1 MALSKKKIEAI
12 FQALNTAIPNPQS
25 DLVFK
30 NNFEL
35 LIAVILSAQATDKA
49 VNLVTPKLFELGP
62 TPEKLHELGLEKIKS
77 LIKTLGLFNNKAK
90 SLVACTEVLV
100 TKHNS
105 VVPNTRKEL
114 EALAG
119 VGKKTAGVVLN
130 VAFGEP
136 TIPVDTHVF
145 RLANR
150 LGLVNTK
157 SAEITE
163 PPLLKV
169 VPEWVKPKA
178 HHLLILHG
186 RYVCKARKP
195 DCSICTVTEYCKSY
209 PKFKKQLGLE

>member
-1 MALSKKKIEAI
+1 MALAKYKIEAI
-12 FQALNTAIPNPQS
+12 FQALDQAIPNPES
-25 DLVFK
+25 DLTFR

-35 LIAVILSAQATDKA
+35 LISVILSAQATDKA
-49 VNLVTPKLFELGP
+49 VNLVTPKLFELAP
-62 TPEKLHELGLEKIKS
+62 TPEKMAALGLEKIRNQ
-77 LIKTLGLFNNKAK
+77 IKTLGLFNNKAK
-90 SLVACTEVLV
+90 ALVSCATTLFEQ
-100 TKHNS
+100 HNS
-105 VVPNTRKEL
+105 IVPDNRAEL

-145 RLANR
+145 RLSNR

-157 SAEITE
+157 SAENTE

-169 VPEWVKPKA
+169 VPDWVKPKA

-195 DCSICTVTEYCKSY
+195 DCALCPVTQYCKSY
-209 PKFKKQLGLE
+209 PKFKKLLAL

>member
-1 MALSKKKIEAI
+1 MALAKYKIEAI
-12 FQALNTAIPNPQS
+12 FRNLDQAIPNPES
-25 DLVFK
+25 DLKFR

-49 VNLVTPKLFELGP
+49 VNLVTPKLFELAP
-62 TPEKLHELGLEKIKS
+62 NPEKMVALGLDKIRNQ
-77 LIKTLGLFNNKAK
+77 IKTLGLFNNKAK
-90 SLVACTEVLV
+90 ALVSCANSLVEI
-100 TKHNS
+100 HNS
-105 VVPNTRKEL
+105 IVPNTRKEL

-145 RLANR
+145 RLSNR

-169 VPEWVKPKA
+169 VPDWVKPKA

-195 DCSICTVTEYCKSY
+195 DCGLCPVTEYCKSY
-209 PKFKKQLGLE
+209 PKFKKQLGL